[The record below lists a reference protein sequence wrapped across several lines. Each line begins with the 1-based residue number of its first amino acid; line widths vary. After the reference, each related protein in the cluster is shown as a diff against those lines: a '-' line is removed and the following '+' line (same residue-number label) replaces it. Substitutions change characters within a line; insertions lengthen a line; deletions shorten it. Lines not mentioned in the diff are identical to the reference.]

1 MPDTT
6 FDCPLTRRQTW
17 WRHVWITR
25 QPLLFSMQGSTPV
38 HNTAALCPHHWWVQT
53 CNSRYNYLLTYL
65 TTMPDLDLSRPLG
78 SSSSGHLDDATKA
91 TTRLWRVYFAY
102 RFLTSRPTHTL
113 TKFWSHYKNVDVVC
127 PWLCKLLKAQ
137 LIRSFLPVKF
147 TCSNLEF
154 QIFSGGGPPRK
165 TTLSGMGKGSEK
177 QAGVLKKRG
186 GERWWKG
193 LEWREGKGR
202 GRGGNGR
209 KRWGGSLSPKQK
221 FTTTP
226 LMSIGNYWPM
236 IVHLLSLIWTCRHY
250 IIIYLFP
257 LCGTLSS
264 FALCHGDGWT
274 Q

>member
-154 QIFSGGGPPRK
+154 QIFSGGGPPPPKNHAFRD
-165 TTLSGMGKGSEK
+165 G
-177 QAGVLKKRG
+177 
-186 GERWWKG
+186 
-193 LEWREGKGR
+193 EGKWKTGR
-202 GRGGNGR
+202 GIKEKGRWKVMEGVGVTGR
-209 KRWGGSLSPKQK
+209 KGKRQRRKRKKKVGRESLPQTKIYHY
-221 FTTTP
+221 TTDE
-226 LMSIGNYWPM
+226 YW
-236 IVHLLSLIWTCRHY
+236 
-250 IIIYLFP
+250 
-257 LCGTLSS
+257 
-264 FALCHGDGWT
+264 
-274 Q
+274 